1 MKPIIGISCL
11 NYNKSIGINN
21 KLLFN
26 LKSDM
31 LYFKNVTSTTK
42 NITKKNAVIMG
53 ANTYFSI
60 PKNYRPLDNRINL
73 IVTQNQYNKILDEK
87 TENMKLFSK
96 IDDTIEYAY
105 SNDEIESIFV
115 IGGETIYKHFMKKN
129 YYNKL
134 LLNEIKWPENNIG
147 NKFFPDIPE
156 NLYQKKSI
164 QSIKEK
170 SGAINYWYNTYD
182 YTNIQPTIHKK
193 KSFNEEVY
201 LDNLKDILD
210 NGEVRE
216 TRNSKVYSK
225 FGVTMSFDISEKFP
239 LLTTKKMYW
248 KGIVGEL
255 LWFLKGE
262 TDSKILE
269 KQNIN
274 IWKKN
279 SSQSEIDKLQLPYQ
293 EGWCG
298 PIYGFQWRHFNADY
312 VKPSADYSN
321 QGIDQ
326 LQNCID
332 LIKNDPYSR
341 RIFMTAWNPVQLK
354 VMVLPPCNVSYQFYV
369 SKDKKLSCQMYQRSG
384 DMFLGVPFNIASTSL
399 LVQIIAKMTNL
410 QAGKVNI
417 VIGDAHIYDNH
428 VSEIQEQLKRKPYP
442 LPIVNIKIKRVK
454 IENYLQSDIELKY
467 YNYYPG
473 IQAEMIA

>member
-248 KGIVGEL
+248 KGIVG
-255 LWFLKGE
+255 
-262 TDSKILE
+262 
-269 KQNIN
+269 
-274 IWKKN
+274 
-279 SSQSEIDKLQLPYQ
+279 
-293 EGWCG
+293 
-298 PIYGFQWRHFNADY
+298 
-312 VKPSADYSN
+312 
-321 QGIDQ
+321 
-326 LQNCID
+326 
-332 LIKNDPYSR
+332 
-341 RIFMTAWNPVQLK
+341 
-354 VMVLPPCNVSYQFYV
+354 
-369 SKDKKLSCQMYQRSG
+369 
-384 DMFLGVPFNIASTSL
+384 
-399 LVQIIAKMTNL
+399 
-410 QAGKVNI
+410 
-417 VIGDAHIYDNH
+417 
-428 VSEIQEQLKRKPYP
+428 
-442 LPIVNIKIKRVK
+442 
-454 IENYLQSDIELKY
+454 
-467 YNYYPG
+467 
-473 IQAEMIA
+473 